1 VTAIGL
7 LLLFV
12 GVAVIIPSG
21 STPGSTAGRNL
32 RMGDMRI
39 EQTPGHRDQ
48 PPTGWKRSIRR
59 VLVGLALM
67 AVGLY
72 FVDAGLRAAEPELDG
87 APAAV
92 GSVFPREPS
101 RVNPSVS

>member
-1 VTAIGL
+1 
-7 LLLFV
+7 
-12 GVAVIIPSG
+12 
-21 STPGSTAGRNL
+21 
-32 RMGDMRI
+32 MGDMRI

-48 PPTGWKRSIRR
+48 PPTGWKRSLRR
-59 VLVGLALM
+59 VLIGLALM

-87 APAAV
+87 ATTTVRDHAAHDL
-92 GSVFPREPS
+92 S